1 MTGTLLRPSL
11 RDVLPQTLGGP
22 LSLRE
27 ILQRGMPHYVKLLGY
42 WKHNQ
47 DTFCVSG
54 TADTDMDGRG
64 RVLVFNVT
72 FSLVRT
78 RSTEFKEKL
87 RRTPTGSVV
96 EFYMER
102 LPYTPDILVRASN
115 RDGRQARL
123 PDHFHSTLQQ
133 AARLCL
139 EGALPDDMKP
149 LGSTFTH
156 PREALEAVKV
166 IGDIED
172 IGSIWRAADLAR
184 KVQDILNRDCPVNE
198 YCLKIRPCMAR
209 HIILAAEKALIKYH
223 DGTPGK

>member
-27 ILQRGMPHYVKLLGY
+27 ILQRGMPHYVKLLDY

-54 TADTDMDGRG
+54 TADADMDGRG
-64 RVLVFNVT
+64 RVQVFNVT

-87 RRTPTGSVV
+87 RRTPSGSVI

-102 LPYTPDILVRASN
+102 LPYTPYIVVRASRTSGKQPKLQN
-115 RDGRQARL
+115 RVRDDL
-123 PDHFHSTLQQ
+123 EQ

-139 EGALPDDMKP
+139 DGAIPADMKP
-149 LGSTFTH
+149 TGSLFTH
-156 PREALEAVKV
+156 TKDTLEDIKA
-166 IGDIED
+166 IGDTED

-184 KVQDILNRDCPVNE
+184 KVQDILNRDCQVPE
-198 YCLKIRPCMAR
+198 YRLKIRPCMAR